1 MPLLVFGAMLVSTHS
16 RPKAAAFAWRK
27 VQGSDPRFQH
37 TAARRRLLTVV
48 SPSTATMG
56 FNTQPPEGGC
66 FCNVQYP
73 VSKTLFQHT
82 AARRRLLF
90 FSIKTK
96 GAHLV
101 STHSRPK
108 AAASP
113 FTGFHPYMVVSTHSR
128 PKAAAITNASKKY

>member
-1 MPLLVFGAMLVSTHS
+1 MLVFGAMLVSTHS

-27 VQGSDPRFQH
+27 VQGSDPR
-37 TAARRRLLTVV
+37 
-48 SPSTATMG
+48 
-56 FNTQPPEGGC
+56 
-66 FCNVQYP
+66 
-73 VSKTLFQHT
+73 FQHT